1 MTDETTT
8 TEQIKELTFY
18 GEEITQLQESLES
31 YLWLVAS
38 TYAHSVFNLAQGKN
52 ILAWTGPVEL
62 HGKEREKLKNEVRD
76 IEKNLLI
83 LETGIP
89 KIRQLV
95 EKTNAALGIEK
106 SYDSLEQILNR
117 DNFAQDLTD
126 PRKTQS
132 DDWDL
137 PTLDEDATTTDEP
150 GLWEEHDDN
159 TSNEQEPEISED
171 TEVLHEDR

>member
-1 MTDETTT
+1 MNET

-62 HGKEREKLKNEVRD
+62 HGKEREQVKNEVRE
-76 IEKNLLI
+76 IEKNLLV

-106 SYDSLEQILNR
+106 SYDSLEQILNK
-117 DNFAQDLTD
+117 DN
-126 PRKTQS
+126 
-132 DDWDL
+132 L
-137 PTLDEDATTTDEP
+137 PILDEDATTDNEP
-150 GLWEEHDDN
+150 RLWEEHDDN
-159 TSNEQEPEISED
+159 TSDEQEPEVSED